1 MPQTKLK
8 LNVLNIIL
16 QIILVAT
23 YLYFTISLWDD
34 VFKGS
39 MIFFFFF
46 AIIPLGDALT
56 LLIISF
62 INLFANRAIFD
73 TLIGPFFNHYKTISA
88 LVRLFCALAIL
99 GGIILLVWGLIGQ
112 WFLFIY
118 LAIVFIPYPII
129 ILISTFK

>member
-16 QIILVAT
+16 QILLVAT
-23 YLYFTISLWDD
+23 YLYFAISLWDD

-39 MIFFFFF
+39 MIFFIFF

-62 INLFANRAIFD
+62 INLFANR
-73 TLIGPFFNHYKTISA
+73 T
-88 LVRLFCALAIL
+88 
-99 GGIILLVWGLIGQ
+99 
-112 WFLFIY
+112 FLT
-118 LAIVFIPYPII
+118 P
-129 ILISTFK
+129 